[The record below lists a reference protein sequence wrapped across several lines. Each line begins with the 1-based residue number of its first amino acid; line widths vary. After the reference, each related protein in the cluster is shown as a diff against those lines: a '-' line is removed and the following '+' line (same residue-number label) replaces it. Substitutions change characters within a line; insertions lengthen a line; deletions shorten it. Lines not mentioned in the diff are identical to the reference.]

1 MLTLFTTPKAFRG
14 HSRTIQRNALQ
25 SWLALRPRPEVI
37 VFGEEEGT
45 AEVTEE
51 FGIRYVPTI
60 KRNAHGAPLLHI
72 FELAQ
77 QIASHDLLCYVNAD
91 IMLMSDFAT
100 AVEAVRSRAQKFLMA
115 GRIWR
120 AYIADAWD
128 FRDPHWETRLRSYV
142 RHHGEQPPPPGN
154 SDYFVFPRGLWTSM
168 PPLAIGRGFWES
180 WLIYEAR
187 RLRASVID
195 ASSVVM
201 AVHQNHDQS
210 TYPHGLRRWRK
221 EVDDNYRLVGEE
233 VARFCL
239 LDATHL
245 LTDSG
250 LKRPF
255 GVRCLVR
262 RLDTA
267 TLFRPSWALP
277 LRLLRFVFKI
287 ARALRESKT
296 YAQDPLMRLTDLVL
310 SHLPR
315 EGITAIGGLIGPAN
329 VTDVGRSLGLGL
341 ARRLLGGGYPVVVY
355 DPEPAAMEY
364 AQRALGGPVE
374 FGASFER
381 CATEGD
387 VVVLTVARD
396 EFKRILAQ
404 ALARKGSPR
413 VVIDCC
419 RLLRP
424 SDFDGNARYIQ
435 WR

>member
-37 VFGEEEGT
+37 VFGEDEGT

-51 FGIRYVPTI
+51 FGIRHVALIRRSEY
-60 KRNAHGAPLLHI
+60 GAPLLHI

-100 AVEAVRSRAQKFLMA
+100 AVEAVSSRAQRFLMA
-115 GRIWR
+115 GRVWR
-120 AYIADAWD
+120 AHIAGAWD
-128 FRDPHWETRLRSYV
+128 FRDLDWETRLRSYV
-142 RHHGEQPPPPGN
+142 RRYGEQAPAPGN
-154 SDYFVFPRGLWTSM
+154 SDFFVFPRGLWTSM
-168 PPLAIGRGFWES
+168 PPIAIGRGFWEC
-180 WLIYEAR
+180 WLVYEAR

-195 ASSVVM
+195 ASLAVM

-221 EVDDNYRLVGEE
+221 EVNDNYRLVGTEA
-233 VARFCL
+233 ARFCL

-255 GVRCLVR
+255 SVRHFVR

-267 TLFRPSWALP
+267 VLFRPSWTLP
-277 LRLLRFVFKI
+277 LGLPRFVFKI
-287 ARALRESKT
+287 ARALRESK
-296 YAQDPLMRLTDLVL
+296 ACVQDPLMSLTQLVL
-310 SHLPR
+310 SHLPQ
-315 EGITAIGGLIGPAN
+315 EGITAIGGLAGPAN

-341 ARRLLGGGYPVVVY
+341 ARGLLGGGYPVVVY

-364 AQRALGGPVE
+364 ARRTLGGPVE
-374 FGASFER
+374 FGASFEG
-381 CATEGD
+381 CVAEGD
-387 VVVLTVARD
+387 VVVLAAARD
-396 EFKRILAQ
+396 EFKRIPGQ
-404 ALARKGSPR
+404 VLARKGSSR

-424 SDFDGNARYIQ
+424 SDFDGNTRYIP
-435 WR
+435 WP